1 MSNRYCLTLDLK
13 NDPELIRQYEEQ
25 HRAVWPG
32 VLQSIRNSG
41 ILDMEIYRFGTRLF
55 MIMET
60 EEDFTFERKQALDAG
75 NAKVAE
81 WEDLMWKYQQPVEGA
96 APGEKW
102 VLMDK
107 LFDLKDTNT

>member
-1 MSNRYCLTLDLK
+1 MSKRYCLTLNLK
-13 NDPELIRQYEEQ
+13 NDPDLIRQYEEK
-25 HRAVWPG
+25 HRAVWPE

-55 MIMET
+55 MIMEA
-60 EEDFTFERKQALDAG
+60 EEDFTFERKQAQDAG

-81 WEDLMWKYQQPVEGA
+81 WEDLMWKYQQPLEGA

-102 VLMDK
+102 MLMEK
-107 LFDLKDTNT
+107 LFDLKYANK